1 MEIRLTESELTNLI
15 RRIVLESNHNEM
27 EENWLRGFGRGM
39 RKFATGHESAS
50 SREEKRKKLMD
61 DLDYI
66 SELVDER
73 PEDFFMGTKWDRAVE
88 VFMNKMEENNYK
100 GHFTVGFV
108 DIDDPDF
115 EEKLSKKRA
124 PIVVRYER
132 GFSGA
137 ENLGSAATAG
147 MSQGHT
153 FGGGS
158 RNTSL
163 G

>member
-1 MEIRLTESELTNLI
+1 MEIRLTESELTKLI
-15 RRIVLESNHNEM
+15 RKIINESTHDEM
-27 EENWLRGFGRGM
+27 EENWIRGFGRGM
-39 RKFATGHESAS
+39 RKFATGHESS
-50 SREEKRKKLMD
+50 SAREEKRQKLMD

-66 SELVDER
+66 TELVNER
-73 PEDFFMGTKWDRAVE
+73 PEDFFMGTKWDRAVG
-88 VFMNKMEENNYK
+88 VFMGKMEENNYK

-115 EEKLSKKRA
+115 EQKLSRKLP
-124 PIVVRYER
+124 PIVVRYEK
-132 GFSGA
+132 GFSGL
-137 ENLGSAATAG
+137 EDLGSSATAG

-153 FGGGS
+153 FGGGG

>member
-15 RRIVLESNHNEM
+15 RTIVLETKESEM

-39 RKFATGHESAS
+39 RKFATGHESS
-50 SREEKRKKLMD
+50 SAREEKRKKLMD

-88 VFMNKMEENNYK
+88 VFISKMEENNYK
-100 GHFTVGFV
+100 GNFTVGFV

-132 GFSGA
+132 GFSGV

-153 FGGGS
+153 FGGGG